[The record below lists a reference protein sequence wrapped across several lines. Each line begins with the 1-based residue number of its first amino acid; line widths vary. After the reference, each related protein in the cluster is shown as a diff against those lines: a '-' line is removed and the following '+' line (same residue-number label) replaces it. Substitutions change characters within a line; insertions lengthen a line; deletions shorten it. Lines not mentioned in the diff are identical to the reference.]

1 MMDIGARMKCA
12 SARCGLVS
20 PGALAED
27 AAQRALSSRK
37 LGKAVVFCLIFMVV
51 ETVGG
56 VLANSLAILADAA
69 HLLSDIAGFV
79 ISLCAICASGWEA
92 TPSQSFGFYR
102 LEILGGLLSIQLIWL
117 LTGILVYEAIRRLF
131 DPSQLVDGRLMF
143 GIASVGLLVNL
154 AMIFMLGHDCGVGQL
169 GHREN
174 HSHQHSAASSSDHIT
189 PHMITHDDYKEKNP
203 HKKHHNDKGDG
214 TRCMQNST
222 YILPDLQEEIHLT
235 KDYRDPDQQH
245 VSTCLCCMSG

>member
-1 MMDIGARMKCA
+1 MKVQMMDTGARMKCA

-79 ISLCAICASGWEA
+79 ISLCAICAAGWEA

-169 GHREN
+169 GHHEN
-174 HSHQHSAASSSDHIT
+174 HSHQHPAASSSDHIT

-222 YILPDLQEEIHLT
+222 YMLPDLQEEIL
-235 KDYRDPDQQH
+235 
-245 VSTCLCCMSG
+245 SN

>member
-1 MMDIGARMKCA
+1 MKVQMMDTGARMKCA

-27 AAQRALSSRK
+27 AAQRALSSQK

-79 ISLCAICASGWEA
+79 ISLCAICAAGWEA

-102 LEILGGLLSIQLIWL
+102 LEILGALLSIQLIWL

-154 AMIFMLGHDCGVGQL
+154 AMIFMLGHDSACVGGLDTKRRSDDRGCTDLVQSKLADHRLGLYPFVLVAGVGNHHSDAAQ
-169 GHREN
+169 HRG
-174 HSHQHSAASSSDHIT
+174 DF
-189 PHMITHDDYKEKNP
+189 DGDYP
-203 HKKHHNDKGDG
+203 MRD
-214 TRCMQNST
+214 RCCR
-222 YILPDLQEEIHLT
+222 YGE
-235 KDYRDPDQQH
+235 RF
-245 VSTCLCCMSG
+245 V